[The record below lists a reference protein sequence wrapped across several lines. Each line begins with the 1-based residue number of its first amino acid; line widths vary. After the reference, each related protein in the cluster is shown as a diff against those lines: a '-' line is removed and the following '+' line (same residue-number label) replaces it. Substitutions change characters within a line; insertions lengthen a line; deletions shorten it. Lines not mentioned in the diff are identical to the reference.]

1 MKPYQITNN
10 QLELYVK
17 PSPKLGRGFIAFLSL
32 IIFVGPILGMFLG
45 FSAGAEFHIGYLLG
59 IGLSSLVAYHFY
71 KLYHWNTCGKEV
83 FTFSENKLNY
93 HADYGKF
100 ISNKQEFTFENLQFN
115 IKPVGYKNEKMGVL
129 LIEFDDTKYFESV
142 VVLPID
148 TLHEIAGNYNRI
160 EITINTFNEN

>member
-17 PSPKLGRGFIAFLSL
+17 PSPKLGSGFIAFLSL

-100 ISNKQEFTFENLQFN
+100 ISNKQHQINYRKFN
-115 IKPVGYKNEKMGVL
+115 N
-129 LIEFDDTKYFESV
+129 
-142 VVLPID
+142 
-148 TLHEIAGNYNRI
+148 
-160 EITINTFNEN
+160 